1 MKTESANT
9 DLNWL
14 GIDVSKDK
22 LDVYDLQRRTLSTFT
37 NNLEGIDSLKQHLMS
52 HAEVAIV
59 CEATGGYESLM
70 ALSLHHAGLRVS
82 VVNPRR
88 VRDFAKAMSK
98 QAKTDALD
106 AYVLAYFGSVMTPE
120 ATVFG
125 SQAQQELKAWVT
137 RRSQL
142 VEMMAAEKNRRKQLS
157 GTLKDNVQTH
167 IDWLTEQIEQL
178 DEDIKR
184 LSQTKADWR
193 QQKAILQSTKGIGP
207 VVSIGLL
214 TYLPELG
221 KLNRKEIAALAGL
234 APFNRDSGQYRGKRK
249 IWGGRAAVR
258 TLLYM
263 ATLVAIRHNP
273 PLRTYYQH
281 LIAKGKLAKVA
292 IVACMRKLLTCLNA
306 MVRDNQPWDDERV
319 TAFFQPT

>member
-1 MKTESANT
+1 MKAQSAITN
-9 DLNWL
+9 LNWF
-14 GIDVSKDK
+14 GIDVSKDN
-22 LDVYDLQRRTLSTFT
+22 LDVYDLASQALSTFS
-37 NNLEGIDSLKQHLMS
+37 NNLDGIAALKQYLDP
-52 HAEVAIV
+52 HANVAIV

-70 ALSLHHAGLRVS
+70 ALSLHHSNLRVS

-98 QAKTDALD
+98 LAKTDALD
-106 AYVLAYFGSVMTPE
+106 AYVLAYFGNVMTPA

-125 SQAQQELKAWVT
+125 SEADQELKAWVT

-142 VEMMAAEKNRRKQLS
+142 VEMMASEKNRRAQLK

-167 IDWLTEQIEQL
+167 IDWLKEQIEQL

-184 LSQTKADWR
+184 LSETKTEWR

-249 IWGGRAAVR
+249 IWGGRATVR

-281 LIAKGKLAKVA
+281 LIAKGKLTKVS
-292 IVACMRKLLTCLNA
+292 IVACMRKLLTCINA
-306 MVRDNQPWDDERV
+306 MVRNNEPWDDELV
-319 TAFFQPT
+319 TAFFQPD